1 MGRDFD
7 NIQSID
13 ITKFTGFR
21 HCSTRHAGQF
31 RIKSKIVLEGNGG
44 EGLILVLNLDTLF
57 CFECLMQAFRV
68 APAFHHT
75 TGELV
80 DNDDLIV
87 FDDIVGVDLEQCV
100 GFKGLINVMHDRNIV
115 DVV

>member
-1 MGRDFD
+1 M
-7 NIQSID
+7 QSV
-13 ITKFTGFR
+13 G
-21 HCSTRHAGQF
+21 
-31 RIKSKIVLEGNGG
+31 
-44 EGLILVLNLDTLF
+44 
-57 CFECLMQAFRV
+57 V